1 MAGYHTTTT
10 INGGEKQVF
19 TGSRG
24 GGGGGGVG
32 GGEPGGGG
40 YFLLLTLSE
49 LCLLLSPDKLLHSSP
64 GDRQAD
70 SCKGGGN
77 KMHTFN

>member
-1 MAGYHTTTT
+1 MAGYHTTTA

-19 TGSRG
+19 AGSRG
-24 GGGGGGVG
+24 GGRGD
-32 GGEPGGGG
+32 GEPGGGG